1 MKDWKAAARSW
12 NRGQRLEETAK
23 GTRQGVAA
31 KTKNSFNNFNQ
42 REYDY
47 DQLEKV
53 LLTTNPEG
61 SETHE

>member
-47 DQLEKV
+47 DQLEKM
-53 LLTTNPEG
+53 LLSTNPEG
-61 SETHE
+61 SEQ